1 MLTVDRA
8 PAAQSTLMPSDTSK
22 LHITERQAGDVTILD
37 LSGEIL
43 VDDGDLLFR
52 ERVHGLVAVGR
63 VKLIADLGAVT
74 YIDSSG
80 LGMIVAKLKTVREKG
95 GDIRLLHLTSR
106 GQRLLSLMRLISI
119 FQTFDD
125 EDAAVRS
132 YA

>member
-1 MLTVDRA
+1 
-8 PAAQSTLMPSDTSK
+8 MPSDTSK
-22 LHITERQAGDVTILD
+22 LHIAERQAGDVTILD

-52 ERVHGLVAVGR
+52 EHVHGLVARGR
-63 VKLIADLGAVT
+63 VKLIADLGAIT

-125 EDAAVRS
+125 EDAAIQS
-132 YA
+132 YG